1 MRTEAY
7 QAGLLVKHID
17 QATPYHWSQPTLEKR
32 LRDNPNGLKVILVSL
47 ALSTGTLVCFAII
60 LALTTKP

>member
-17 QATPYHWSQPTLEKR
+17 QATPYHWSQHTLEQKFR
-32 LRDNPNGLKVILVSL
+32 SNKYQQTRFSHVVCTSIVLGAVISL
-47 ALSTGTLVCFAII
+47 SSL
-60 LALTTKP
+60 